1 MPSPPRPFLVVDK
14 TEDALICFFASS
26 SKYDKRDTD
35 YYHRVVNPLANT
47 KIDSWINLS
56 HIYEVPIVNLE
67 NSFYSVA
74 EHDLDTIDHKLTLSD
89 HG

>member
-1 MPSPPRPFLVVDK
+1 MVDK
-14 TEDALICFFASS
+14 TENALICFFASS
-26 SKYDKRDTD
+26 NKYDKLDTD

-47 KIDSWINLS
+47 KIGSWINLS
-56 HIYEVPIVNLE
+56 HVYEALIGNLE